1 MKEYLIISQKDKWFS
16 GRFDAATL
24 TKVLNDH
31 AKQGWRVITMATASR
46 ETLVSIQDKDE
57 LIVLLERDVPTQGQ
71 RIERENRLA
80 EAAKKS
86 FGSAPPPA
94 LSPQRPRSGTGEP
107 DVYRLD

>member
-1 MKEYLIISQKDKWFS
+1 MKEYLVISQKDKWFS

-31 AKQGWRVITMATASR
+31 ARQGWRVITMATASR

-57 LIVLLERDVPTQGQ
+57 LIVLLERDVKPAVTPAPAAAPAAGSNGSGLQ
-71 RIERENRLA
+71 RMVQKLA
-80 EAAKKS
+80 ADPAA
-86 FGSAPPPA
+86 G
-94 LSPQRPRSGTGEP
+94 GEP